1 MIREYMG
8 HYRGRVIK
16 NILVKMIGTLCEIVL
31 PAILAYMVDE
41 IVLTGDVPAIIR
53 WGIIMVVFSIGAW
66 ILNIAANR
74 MAART
79 VSLAVKNIRQD
90 LFTRILHLSSSQIDE
105 LSLSS
110 LESRL
115 TSDTY
120 VIHRF
125 MGASLRMGVR
135 ASMLFLGGVFFCFF
149 LSWQLA
155 LILVL
160 LIPPLALVIRL
171 IFNKGVP
178 LFHQVQNRLDEM
190 IQVIRE
196 TIRGVKV
203 AKALDK
209 IQYEKD
215 RYQESNLALKNAEIK
230 AIDRMAMMSPMV
242 NIILYAGL
250 SVVLLIGA
258 NLAREGVIQ
267 AGVIIAF
274 MTYFIQITNSLIAL
288 NRMFNIYNRA
298 VASST
303 RIDRV
308 IKAEIDTSQMVD
320 EAKKTPLPQSDP
332 QVPEVEFKDVSFTY
346 PKAKNNIKNISF
358 KLFPGETLGIMGA
371 TGSGKSTLVRL
382 LLRQYDVS
390 EGEVLIRGVNVKH
403 IDQEEL
409 SDFFGIVFQ
418 QDFLF
423 GGTVRENVAFGREL
437 SYEQLMEATEYAQAT
452 EFLEQ
457 KDGGLD
463 HILASKGVNLSG
475 GQKQRLLLSRAFAGQ
490 PEILIL
496 DDSSSALDFRT
507 DAKLRQAIDDHF
519 EGTTTIIIAQRVST
533 VRQAEQIIFLEN
545 GEILAL
551 GNHEY
556 LLEHCEPYREIAEM
570 QMGEQTWQKTS

>member
-1 MIREYMG
+1 MG
-8 HYRGRVIK
+8 RYKPQIIK
-16 NILVKMIGTLCEIVL
+16 NVIIKMLGTLFEIVL

-41 IVLTGDVPAIIR
+41 VVITGDVPFIIR
-53 WGIIMVVFSIGAW
+53 WGVIMVICSIGAW
-66 ILNIAANR
+66 ILNIWANR

-79 VSLAVKNIRQD
+79 VSYAVQNIRQD

-125 MGASLRMGVR
+125 MGATLRMGVR
-135 ASMLFLGGVFFCFF
+135 ATMLFLGGVFFCFF

-155 LILVL
+155 LILLVL
-160 LIPPLALVIRL
+160 VPPLVLVIRI
-171 IFNKGVP
+171 IFKKGVP
-178 LFHQVQNRLDEM
+178 LFHQVQARLDDM
-190 IQVIRE
+190 IQIIRE

-215 RYQESNLALKNAEIK
+215 RYQESNIDLKNAEIR

-242 NIILYAGL
+242 NVILYAGL
-250 SVVLLIGA
+250 SVVLVFGA
-258 NLAREGVIQ
+258 NLAKEGVIQ

-274 MTYFIQITNSLIAL
+274 MSYFIQITNSLIAL

-303 RIDRV
+303 RINRV
-308 IKAEIDTSQMVD
+308 IKMEIDSSQVVD
-320 EAKKTPLPQSDP
+320 ERLKTKLPASDP
-332 QVPEVEFKDVSFTY
+332 TVPEVEFRDVSFTY
-346 PKAKNNIKNISF
+346 PKAKNNIENISF

-371 TGSGKSTLVRL
+371 TGSGKSTLIRL

-390 EGEVLIRGVNVKH
+390 EGEILIRGVNVKN
-403 IDQEEL
+403 IDQDEL

-437 SYEQLMEATEYAQAT
+437 SYEELMEATEFAQAS

-457 KDGGLD
+457 KEGGLD
-463 HILASKGVNLSG
+463 HRLASKGVNLSG
-475 GQKQRLLLSRAFAGQ
+475 GQKQRLLLSRAFAGH
-490 PEILIL
+490 PELLIL

-507 DAKLRQAIDDHF
+507 DAKLRQAIDENF
-519 EGTTTIIIAQRVST
+519 EGTTSIIIAQRVST
-533 VRQAEQIIFLEN
+533 VKQAEQILFLEN
-545 GEILAL
+545 GLTLAL
-551 GNHEY
+551 GDHEY
-556 LLEHCEPYREIAEM
+556 LLEHCEPYAEIAKM
-570 QMGEQTWQKTS
+570 QMGDQ